1 MAFSEK
7 GERKQMK
14 QRTTIGFIAV
24 FAGVLLATM
33 TSVSADHAAT
43 GKGTYAV
50 ALQVLAEFHFV
61 VAKQGINLD
70 LEPSQNFVQS
80 EMAGIDGPTSFR
92 TSMTSM
98 AIAPLDITTTPAG
111 RTVTIKGEL
120 VATTF
125 LGAGPGRQIFA
136 ELAPFTATGVDKR
149 TSKPGADFFSL
160 VVEFS
165 TSQDQGPLF
174 ASLGFG
180 VCDDKTKICTITFQ
194 GPVKTGNI
202 FVHTAGSD

>member
-1 MAFSEK
+1 
-7 GERKQMK
+7 MK
-14 QRTTIGFIAV
+14 QRTTIEFIAV
-24 FAGVLLATM
+24 FVCVLLATM
-33 TSVSADHAAT
+33 TSVFADHAAT

-50 ALQVLAEFHFV
+50 AAQVFAEFHFV

-70 LEPSQNFVQS
+70 LEPGQNFVRS
-80 EMAGIDGPTSFR
+80 DMVGIDDPTSFR
-92 TSMTSM
+92 TSITST
-98 AIAPLDITTTPAG
+98 AIAPLDITTEPAG

-120 VATTF
+120 VATTV
-125 LGAGPGRQIFA
+125 LGLGPGRQIFA

-149 TSKPGADFFSL
+149 TSTPGADFFSL

-165 TSQDQGPLF
+165 TSEDQGPLF

-180 VCDDKTKICTITFQ
+180 GCDDKTKICTITFQ
-194 GPVKTGNI
+194 GSVQAGDI

>member
-1 MAFSEK
+1 MT
-7 GERKQMK
+7 

-24 FAGVLLATM
+24 FTCVLLATM
-33 TSVSADHAAT
+33 TLVSADHAAT
-43 GKGTYAV
+43 GKGTYAITP
-50 ALQVLAEFHFV
+50 QVLAEFHFV

-70 LEPSQNFVQS
+70 LEPSHNFVRS
-80 EMAGIDGPTSFR
+80 EMVGIDDPTSFR
-92 TSMTSM
+92 MSITST
-98 AIAPLDITTTPAG
+98 AIAPLDITTEPAG

-125 LGAGPGRQIFA
+125 IGVEPGLQIFA

-149 TSKPGADFFSL
+149 TSTPGADFFSL

-174 ASLGFG
+174 ASWGFG

>member
-1 MAFSEK
+1 
-7 GERKQMK
+7 MK

-24 FAGVLLATM
+24 FAGVLLATV
-33 TSVSADHAAT
+33 TSVYANHAAT
-43 GKGTYAV
+43 GKGTYAITP
-50 ALQVLAEFHFV
+50 QVLAEFHFV
-61 VAKQGINLD
+61 VAKQGINLN

-80 EMAGIDGPTSFR
+80 EMVGIDNPTLFQ
-92 TSMTSM
+92 TSMTST
-98 AIAPLDITTTPAG
+98 AIAPLDITTEPAG

-120 VATTF
+120 VATTV
-125 LGAGPGRQIFA
+125 LGVGPGRQIFA

-149 TSKPGADFFSL
+149 TSTPGADSFSL
-160 VVEFS
+160 VVGFS

-180 VCDDKTKICTITFQ
+180 VCDHKTKICTITFQ

-202 FVHTAGSD
+202 FVRTAGSD

>member
-1 MAFSEK
+1 MT
-7 GERKQMK
+7 

-24 FAGVLLATM
+24 FTCVLLATM
-33 TSVSADHAAT
+33 TLVSADHAAT
-43 GKGTYAV
+43 GKGTYAITP
-50 ALQVLAEFHFV
+50 QVLAEFHFV

-70 LEPSQNFVQS
+70 LEPSHNFVRS
-80 EMAGIDGPTSFR
+80 EMVGIDDPTSFR
-92 TSMTSM
+92 MSITST
-98 AIAPLDITTTPAG
+98 AIAPLDITTEPAG

-125 LGAGPGRQIFA
+125 LGVEPGLQIFA

-149 TSKPGADFFSL
+149 TSTPGADFFSL

-174 ASLGFG
+174 ASWGFG

>member
-1 MAFSEK
+1 
-7 GERKQMK
+7 MK
-14 QRTTIGFIAV
+14 QRTTSGFIAV
-24 FAGVLLATM
+24 FTCVLLAIV
-33 TSVSADHAAT
+33 TSVYADHAAT
-43 GKGTYAV
+43 GKGTYAI
-50 ALQVLAEFHFV
+50 APQVLAEFHFV
-61 VAKQGINLD
+61 VAKQGINLN

-80 EMAGIDGPTSFR
+80 EMVGIDDTTPFR
-92 TSMTSM
+92 TSMTST
-98 AIAPLDITTTPAG
+98 AIAPLDITTEPAG
-111 RTVTIKGEL
+111 RTVTVKGEL
-120 VATTF
+120 VATTV
-125 LGAGPGRQIFA
+125 LGVGPGRQISA

-149 TSKPGADFFSL
+149 TSTPGADFFSL

-180 VCDDKTKICTITFQ
+180 VCDDKTKICRITFQ

>member
-1 MAFSEK
+1 
-7 GERKQMK
+7 MK
-14 QRTTIGFIAV
+14 QRTIIGFIAV
-24 FAGVLLATM
+24 FTCVLLATVS
-33 TSVSADHAAT
+33 SVSADHAAT

-50 ALQVLAEFHFV
+50 APQVLAEFHFV
-61 VAKQGINLD
+61 VAKQGINLN

-80 EMAGIDGPTSFR
+80 EMVGIDDTTPFR
-92 TSMTSM
+92 TSMTST
-98 AIAPLDITTTPAG
+98 AIAPLEITTEPAG
-111 RTVTIKGEL
+111 RTVTVKGEL
-120 VATTF
+120 VATTV
-125 LGAGPGRQIFA
+125 LGVGPGRQIFA

-149 TSKPGADFFSL
+149 TSTPGADSFSL

-180 VCDDKTKICTITFQ
+180 VCDHKTKICTITFQ

-202 FVHTAGSD
+202 FVRTAGSD

>member
-1 MAFSEK
+1 MT
-7 GERKQMK
+7 
-14 QRTTIGFIAV
+14 QRMTLGFIAV
-24 FAGVLLATM
+24 FTCVLLATM
-33 TSVSADHAAT
+33 TSVSANHTAT
-43 GKGTYAV
+43 GKGTYDITP
-50 ALQVLAEFHFV
+50 QVLAEFHFV

-80 EMAGIDGPTSFR
+80 EMVGIDGTTPFR
-92 TSMTSM
+92 TSMTST
-98 AIAPLDITTTPAG
+98 AIAPLNITTEPAG

-125 LGAGPGRQIFA
+125 LGVEPELQIFA
-136 ELAPFTATGVDKR
+136 ELASFTATGVDKR
-149 TSKPGADFFSL
+149 TSTPGADFFSL

-180 VCDDKTKICTITFQ
+180 VCDDQTKICTITFQ
-194 GPVKTGNI
+194 GSVKTGNI

>member
-1 MAFSEK
+1 MT
-7 GERKQMK
+7 

-24 FAGVLLATM
+24 FTCVLLATM
-33 TSVSADHAAT
+33 TLVSADHAAT
-43 GKGTYAV
+43 GKGTYAITP
-50 ALQVLAEFHFV
+50 QVLAEFHFV

-70 LEPSQNFVQS
+70 LEPSHNFVRS
-80 EMAGIDGPTSFR
+80 EMVGIDDPTSFR
-92 TSMTSM
+92 MSITST
-98 AIAPLDITTTPAG
+98 AIAPLDITTEPAG
-111 RTVTIKGEL
+111 RTVMIKGEL

-125 LGAGPGRQIFA
+125 LGVEPGLQIFA

-149 TSKPGADFFSL
+149 TSTPGADFFSL

-174 ASLGFG
+174 ASWGFG

>member
-1 MAFSEK
+1 
-7 GERKQMK
+7 MK
-14 QRTTIGFIAV
+14 QRTIIEFIAV
-24 FAGVLLATM
+24 FTYVLLATV
-33 TSVSADHAAT
+33 TSVSADHTAT
-43 GKGTYAV
+43 GKGTYAITP
-50 ALQVLAEFHFV
+50 QVLAEFHFV

-70 LEPSQNFVQS
+70 LEPSQNFVRS
-80 EMAGIDGPTSFR
+80 KMVGIDDPTSFQ
-92 TSMTSM
+92 TSITST
-98 AIAPLDITTTPAG
+98 AIAPLDITTEPAG

-125 LGAGPGRQIFA
+125 LGAEPGRQIFA

-180 VCDDKTKICTITFQ
+180 VCEDKTKICTITFQ
-194 GPVKTGNI
+194 GRVKTGNI